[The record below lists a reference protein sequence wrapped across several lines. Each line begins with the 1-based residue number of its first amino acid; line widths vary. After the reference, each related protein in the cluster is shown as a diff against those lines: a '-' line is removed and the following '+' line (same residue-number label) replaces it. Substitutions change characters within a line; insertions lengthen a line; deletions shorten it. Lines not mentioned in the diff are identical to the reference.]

1 MIYLLSEH
9 FDAEEAKTYFE
20 NNFSH
25 VYFILYDN
33 FILAENNLRQRG
45 MYFFHLH

>member
-1 MIYLLSEH
+1 MIFSFSEH
-9 FDAEEAKTYFE
+9 YDVDEAKNYFE

-45 MYFFHLH
+45 KFNN

>member
-1 MIYLLSEH
+1 MDKTFVLFSDH
-9 FDAEEAKTYFE
+9 FDLDEAKNYFE

-33 FILAENNLRQRG
+33 FIQAENNLRQRG
-45 MYFFHLH
+45 KIF